1 MKKLISYLVILLLV
15 FSLISCGKVQEQPGD
30 GGGDIDNPIVN
41 PGGSDNPVKP
51 PVEDKVKFSVSLLY
65 NKKTYIPAKNE
76 EIKVVWADDYQQHTA
91 TIKSDGYAEIE
102 LDGDFNVYLNIF

>member
-1 MKKLISYLVILLLV
+1 MIFYRYLEKKIILKQEVITMKKLISYLVILLLV

-51 PVEDKVKFSVSLLY
+51 PVEDKVNSIA
-65 NKKTYIPAKNE
+65 YI
-76 EIKVVWADDYQQHTA
+76 
-91 TIKSDGYAEIE
+91 
-102 LDGDFNVYLNIF
+102 